1 MTREAVVFGL
11 AGTMFGLLAGW
22 IIGSQQARPA
32 PPAAMAAASAPAQTP
47 QSAPPPIDLQRASQL
62 EQQAKA
68 KPADAA
74 VRTELGNLY
83 FDAERFDLAIPWYEA
98 ALKLNPKDIN
108 VSTDLAVCYYYGNDA
123 DRALQ
128 QIDRSLAIDPAH
140 GKTLLNQGIIRAFG
154 KQDLAGAQE
163 SWEKVLKI
171 APNSPEAVRAKQ
183 GLDGLRAAHQ
193 TPGGAPGGAA
203 GASPGSSGA
212 GS

>member
-22 IIGSQQARPA
+22 IIGSQQARPVA
-32 PPAAMAAASAPAQTP
+32 PATAAASASASAPAETA
-47 QSAPPPIDLQRASQL
+47 QSAPPPIDLQRAGQL

-74 VRTELGNLY
+74 VRAELGNLY

-128 QIDRSLAIDPAH
+128 QIDRSLAIDPSHA
-140 GKTLLNQGIIRAFG
+140 KTLLNQGIIRAFG
-154 KQDLAGAQE
+154 KQDLTGAQE
-163 SWEKVLKI
+163 SWDKVVKI

-183 GLDGLRAAHQ
+183 GLDGLRSAHQ
-193 TPGGAPGGAA
+193 PGAA
-203 GASPGSSGA
+203 AGTAPGSSGA